1 MLSFTTMQF
10 RLVAA
15 RRSVRNFN
23 RHSCIDVRLVGLPL
37 VLMPQGGQAI
47 QVFSSPDALNDS
59 TCGGTVPHNHTAH
72 TQPLA
77 PAAATDSLPRTE
89 TSTAGA
95 DGGGSATSGGEVGFG
110 EGEEA
115 NPGPSQLWF
124 GMLAPFVPM
133 RFAGAVWYVTH
144 LQESYGA
151 ALLCTCPRLLC
162 PALALLAL
170 SWMENTLHHW
180 SAESTTDTRGWLSVA
195 TVLVLTVGTRARTT
209 AGRRISTPVSSRP

>member
-1 MLSFTTMQF
+1 MEF

-15 RRSVRNFN
+15 RSSVRNFN
-23 RHSCIDVRLVGLPL
+23 RHSCIDVRLVGLPW

-133 RFAGAVWYVTH
+133 RFAGAVWYASTGV
-144 LQESYGA
+144 LWRCS
-151 ALLCTCPRLLC
+151 ALLCSALALDLLC

-170 SWMENTLHHW
+170 SWMEDTMHYW
-180 SAESTTDTRGWLSVA
+180 SADYCGHTRVVGCRSLPYSC
-195 TVLVLTVGTRARTT
+195 LGTRARTT